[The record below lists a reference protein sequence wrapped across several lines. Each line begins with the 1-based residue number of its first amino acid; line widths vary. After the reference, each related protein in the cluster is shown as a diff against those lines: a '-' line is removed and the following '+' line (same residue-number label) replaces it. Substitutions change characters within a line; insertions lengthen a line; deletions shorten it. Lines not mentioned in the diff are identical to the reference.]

1 MQRHAANALQLGRVL
16 EAGDLIFL
24 PHLASRAGCW
34 SGRLAAADNL
44 QQDEDRRTCLSA
56 GLRLIFFPVNG

>member
-1 MQRHAANALQLGRVL
+1 MLQMHFNWDVFL

-44 QQDEDRRTCLSA
+44 QQDEDGRT
-56 GLRLIFFPVNG
+56 V